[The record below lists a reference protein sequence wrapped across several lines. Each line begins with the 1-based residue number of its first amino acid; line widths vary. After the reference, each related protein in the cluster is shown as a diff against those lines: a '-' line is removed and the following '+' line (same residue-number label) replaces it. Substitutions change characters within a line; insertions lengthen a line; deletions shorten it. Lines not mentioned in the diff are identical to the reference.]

1 METTQETN
9 ITQPHST
16 ANTVV
21 LDVLFYVGVV
31 WRSKFRLMGWGVL
44 GMALFYGLSYTRPKL
59 YESEVKFMPPQR
71 SVSSP
76 LLLSIRANPGDE
88 YRAMLTSNGVADDV
102 VQHLDLVHVLKAKD
116 DFDARKMVRAMTKF
130 AINTND
136 FVTITTTD
144 KDPKLA
150 ARIANEYF
158 AALYRLTQ
166 RIASDE
172 SKHRLDFLSGPL
184 QAERDKLYD
193 AESQLR
199 DAEVKTGLVLPG
211 AQAALG
217 VQQVATLR
225 GRINDLETQ
234 LALLRT
240 SSTDENPA
248 VINLRSQ
255 ITSLQDQIAG
265 LEKAKGSQSNSPA
278 QLPGLSME
286 VQRAQREVTFHTGT
300 MEALTRGLS
309 TTSMQDSYT
318 PSLSLIDP
326 GEVARVK
333 SSPSRTIWAL
343 VGGTLFFLIAIG
355 ALLIRTIFQRWRS
368 SPSDL
373 ARYTA
378 WKRALSGLPAEPGH
392 AG

>member
-1 METTQETN
+1 METTVGTN

-16 ANTVV
+16 AETVV
-21 LDVLFYVGVV
+21 LDVLFYVGVL
-31 WRSKFRLMGWGVL
+31 WRSKFRLLGWGVL

-59 YESEVKFMPPQR
+59 YESELKFMPPQR
-71 SVSSP
+71 SSSSP
-76 LLLSIRANPGDE
+76 LIFSIRANPGDE
-88 YRAMLTSNGVADDV
+88 YRAMLTSNGVTDDV

-116 DFDARKMVRAMTKF
+116 GFAARKILQAKTKF
-130 AINTND
+130 AINANN

-144 KDPKLA
+144 KDPRLA
-150 ARIANEYF
+150 ARISNEYF

-184 QAERDKLYD
+184 QAERDKLYQ
-193 AESQLR
+193 AESALR

-240 SSTDENPA
+240 SSTDANPA
-248 VINLRSQ
+248 VINLQSQ
-255 ITSLQDQIAG
+255 ISSLQGQIAG
-265 LEKAKGSQSNSPA
+265 LEAKSSQANSPA

-286 VQRAQREVTFHTGT
+286 VQRAQREVTFHTST

-326 GEVARVK
+326 GEVAQMK
-333 SSPSRTIWAL
+333 SSPSRKIWAL
-343 VGGTLFFLIAIG
+343 VGGMLFFLIAAG
-355 ALLIRTIFQRWRS
+355 LLLTRTILQRWHM
-368 SPSDL
+368 SPSGL

-378 WKRALSGLPAEPGH
+378 WKRALSGPPAETGH
-392 AG
+392 AN